1 MSRHVCLIFCSSD
14 RLTLNDAKTVLEKD
28 GLSIESCDN
37 KLICFRDASPKFA
50 IKLNKKEEVQTH
62 AKALGEEYPN
72 YRSRLKNCDACFE
85 ISFADLSEVLD
96 EVNTLIDIQIVL
108 QDAAEGIVF
117 TSWNGIIEV

>member
-1 MSRHVCLIFCSSD
+1 MSRHVCLVFCLSERLSLEEAKIALEQDGLTVESD
-14 RLTLNDAKTVLEKD
+14 R
-28 GLSIESCDN
+28 N
-37 KLICFRDASPKFA
+37 KLICFRDNSPRFTIA
-50 IKLNKKEEVQTH
+50 LNQEAEVRSS

-72 YRSRLKNCDACFE
+72 YRSRLKNCDAHFA

-108 QDAAEGIVF
+108 QDATAGIVF

>member
-14 RLTLNDAKTVLEKD
+14 RISLNDAQTILEKD
-28 GLSIESCDN
+28 GLSIESRDN
-37 KLICFRDASPKFA
+37 SLICFRDNSPRFT
-50 IKLNKKEEVQTH
+50 IRLNQEEEVRVS
-62 AKALGEEYPN
+62 AKSLGEEYPN
-72 YRSRLKNCDACFE
+72 YRSRLKNCDAHFE
-85 ISFADLSEVLD
+85 ISFANLSEVLD